1 MKQGD
6 NINYDVDATYD
17 MTIIILE
24 KNIYPRQYIECAILL
39 QLFLQRVCYKKRV
52 AFIRTCY
59 TKSLKPM
66 LYISSSEAV
75 VHAHIRILVQQPT
88 LYISSSE
95 AALHT
100 TGVGLRRR
108 ETHSPTH
115 SWCNSLCCTF
125 LPARLLCTPTD
136 F

>member
-17 MTIIILE
+17 MTIIMLE
-24 KNIYPRQYIECAILL
+24 KIDPRQYIECAILL

-59 TKSLKPM
+59 TKSLKPT

-75 VHAHIRILVQQPT
+75 VHTHIRILMQPT
-88 LYISSSE
+88 LYLSTSE
-95 AALHT
+95 
-100 TGVGLRRR
+100 VVV
-108 ETHSPTH
+108 HSH
-115 SWCNSLCCTF
+115 
-125 LPARLLCTPTD
+125 RLWITKAGNK
-136 F
+136 